1 MRNPTI
7 MRLFAKKIYQ
17 YHTCEDSVRSL
28 SPLVPNK
35 DKAGTEYAIDVWAPQ
50 VEARIAKIKDKLRP
64 VEIKGHSSIMQCLEV
79 L

>member
-1 MRNPTI
+1 

-28 SPLVPNK
+28 TTLVPNK
-35 DKAGTEYAIDVWAPQ
+35 EKAGTEYAIDVWAPQ
-50 VEARIAKIKDKLRP
+50 VEARIAKIKAKLNP
-64 VEIKGHSSIMQCLEV
+64 AEIKGHQTILECLKV